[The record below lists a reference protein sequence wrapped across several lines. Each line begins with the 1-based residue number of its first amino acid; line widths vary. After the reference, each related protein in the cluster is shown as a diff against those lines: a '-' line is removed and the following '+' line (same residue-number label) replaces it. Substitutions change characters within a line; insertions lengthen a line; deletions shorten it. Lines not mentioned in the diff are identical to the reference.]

1 MDSFQMNQEWFGQQ
15 EIHDHVRMT
24 WNRLPSSDVAFTE
37 CNPPLPV
44 AALYTPFTQQAVP
57 LKSYG
62 EYHVCSCGAIFNKH
76 CNYTEHDWQCN
87 FCFKLNPLHAP
98 PDKPVLLNSTEE
110 YQMGENQSCPS
121 TLTFVIDTCTSPI
134 ELGFLVDKLQRTIS
148 QLPSQTLVSI
158 ITIADKSVLVHQLAG
173 DNLPPIVFGVNDES
187 AEQVAYKLK
196 LCEKIYCYMQPV
208 SSCISE
214 LLLLLSRLKATPPT
228 DKMKRVSRPTGKALS
243 VAVSI
248 MEKAISYNPQGRILL
263 FMSGPC
269 TDGSG
274 QVIND
279 NTKQLMRT
287 CKDVK
292 EKKAYYLKSASDYY
306 QKVATRALENGYV
319 IDLFNSGIT
328 DAGLYEM
335 SCCAEKTGGL
345 FASDT
350 TFASISFEMNL
361 VAAMLN
367 QPITGK
373 ITSFRVKTSDG
384 LKLRNIDNDSR
395 LILNATRA
403 IYFDVLKGKREGFG
417 FIQFVTTYD
426 NRIRV
431 TTICRQWIDP
441 IMHHFSYIN
450 GLDPMAGGIITARL
464 ALSEQ
469 DPSSWLTKMWS
480 EWQKSQRKYGSA
492 QFGQL
497 PHVTTYQHIIN
508 LLRESPLLST
518 NSTGSVDE
526 TILMRLTFNRLN
538 VNESMWMIHP
548 RRGSLLSPD
557 NPHHL
562 SILDLYYRVIVHHDF
577 PAEEIPAVEQYVMNA
592 LNLSSRV
599 PIPAITTYY
608 QQP

>member
-1 MDSFQMNQEWFGQQ
+1 M
-15 EIHDHVRMT
+15 
-24 WNRLPSSDVAFTE
+24 
-37 CNPPLPV
+37 
-44 AALYTPFTQQAVP
+44 
-57 LKSYG
+57 
-62 EYHVCSCGAIFNKH
+62 
-76 CNYTEHDWQCN
+76 
-87 FCFKLNPLHAP
+87 
-98 PDKPVLLNSTEE
+98 
-110 YQMGENQSCPS
+110 
-121 TLTFVIDTCTSPI
+121 
-134 ELGFLVDKLQRTIS
+134 
-148 QLPSQTLVSI
+148 
-158 ITIADKSVLVHQLAG
+158 
-173 DNLPPIVFGVNDES
+173 
-187 AEQVAYKLK
+187 
-196 LCEKIYCYMQPV
+196 
-208 SSCISE
+208 
-214 LLLLLSRLKATPPT
+214 
-228 DKMKRVSRPTGKALS
+228 
-243 VAVSI
+243 
-248 MEKAISYNPQGRILL
+248 
-263 FMSGPC
+263 
-269 TDGSG
+269 
-274 QVIND
+274 
-279 NTKQLMRT
+279 
-287 CKDVK
+287 
-292 EKKAYYLKSASDYY
+292 
-306 QKVATRALENGYV
+306 
-319 IDLFNSGIT
+319 
-328 DAGLYEM
+328 
-335 SCCAEKTGGL
+335 
-345 FASDT
+345 
-350 TFASISFEMNL
+350 
-361 VAAMLN
+361 
-367 QPITGK
+367 
-373 ITSFRVKTSDG
+373 
-384 LKLRNIDNDSR
+384 RNIDNDSR

-562 SILDLYYRVIVHHDF
+562 SILDLHYRVVVHHDF